1 MCFSQE
7 SQTYIVCS
15 PHIWKNIVSCLS
27 SVPVFYGEKAS
38 PASRR
43 ILSKLEGETIFIYSL
58 QLNNFLCAQSL
69 QLCSTL
75 CDPMDCSPPNS
86 SVHGILQARILEWV
100 AISFSRG
107 SFLPRD
113 QIASIRWIMEKAREF
128 QRNIYFC
135 FIDCAKAFDW
145 VDHNKHPEAPCK
157 H

>member
-86 SVHGILQARILEWV
+86 SVHGILQARILEWIAMPSKV
-100 AISFSRG
+100 WIILVVFFLFVTIILKDTVMRHTTLIVNCKSAVFGYISFTKGLSVV
-107 SFLPRD
+107 
-113 QIASIRWIMEKAREF
+113 
-128 QRNIYFC
+128 NIYSP
-135 FIDCAKAFDW
+135 
-145 VDHNKHPEAPCK
+145 V
-157 H
+157 

>member
-7 SQTYIVCS
+7 SQTYIVCF

-43 ILSKLEGETIFIYSL
+43 ILSNLEGETIFIYSL

-86 SVHGILQARILEWV
+86 SVHGILQARILEWIAMPSKV
-100 AISFSRG
+100 SSWLRDWTHISWALQVDSYPLSHMGCPNNLLHDSNRASWKY
-107 SFLPRD
+107 SFDFLGLL
-113 QIASIRWIMEKAREF
+113 K
-128 QRNIYFC
+128 
-135 FIDCAKAFDW
+135 K
-145 VDHNKHPEAPCK
+145 
-157 H
+157 